1 MGLPAPIS
9 VGHWAMFHMKQMGLF
24 MPVSVGRSGDVSCE
38 TLGRLRQWLAFGLG
52 VAK

>member
-1 MGLPAPIS
+1 
-9 VGHWAMFHMKQMGLF
+9 
-24 MPVSVGRSGDVSCE
+24 VSVGRSGDVSCE